1 MNLDDPN
8 VLELDKLKMYEI
20 VENFPEHCEK
30 AIEISK
36 ISLKN
41 LKLIKP
47 RKIATCGM
55 GGSAIGG
62 DLLKNWLPS
71 LEIKVIRGY
80 ELPEYIDK
88 HYLLFAVSYSGNT
101 EETLSVFNQAV
112 KREIKI
118 IAISSNGKLEKL
130 CKKKKIPLIRIPTGM
145 PPRSA
150 LPYLFLP
157 MIVALEKVGI
167 VKKQKEIKDTLKVLK
182 KLKFELK
189 PEVKT
194 SKNISKQ
201 IALKLRGKI
210 PVIYGFGCY
219 EAVAY
224 RAKTQ
229 FNENSKVPAFSENFP
244 ELNHNAILGWL
255 SKNLSKNFCVIV
267 LRDKN
272 ETPKMKKRIEFTKKI
287 VTKSSASIIELHG
300 IGKTK
305 LAKMLSLIYILD
317 FASIYLAFLYKK
329 DPSDTQLISELKRYI
344 RES

>member
-8 VLELDKLKMYEI
+8 VLKLDKLKMYEI
-20 VENFPEHCEK
+20 VENFPEHCER

-36 ISLKN
+36 NFLKD
-41 LKLIKP
+41 LRLVKP

-62 DLLKNWLPS
+62 DLLKNWLPN
-71 LEIKVIRGY
+71 LDIKVIRGY
-80 ELPEYIDK
+80 ELPEYVDK
-88 HYLLFAVSYSGNT
+88 GYLLFAVSYSGNT

-112 KREIKI
+112 KRGIKI

-130 CKKKKIPLIRIPTGM
+130 CKKKRVSLIKIPTGM

-157 MIVALEKVGI
+157 MVIVLEKVGV
-167 VKKQKEIKDTLKVLK
+167 VKKGREIKDALKVLK
-182 KLKFELK
+182 KLKSELK

-201 IALKLRGKI
+201 IALKLKGKI
-210 PVIYGFGCY
+210 PVIYGFDCY

-229 FNENSKVPAFSENFP
+229 FNENSKVPSFSENFP

-255 SKNLSKNFCVIV
+255 SKDLGKSFCVIII
-267 LRDKN
+267 RDKN
-272 ETPKMKKRIEFTKKI
+272 ETSKMKKRIEFTKKVI
-287 VTKSSASIIELHG
+287 SKSGASIIELRG
-300 IGKTK
+300 RGKTK

-344 RES
+344 RE